1 MLDNVTITSLVTCDC
16 WSTESGYRGLSDVSF
31 GRPDGSFFY
40 GDCSGFMAVLI
51 DIIVPVTQ
59 VIGLPRVVERVGRPA
74 EARGSKPGPGGRR
87 FNFESNTVESVLK

>member
-40 GDCSGFMAVLI
+40 GDPCYYYGEVL
-51 DIIVPVTQ
+51 
-59 VIGLPRVVERVGRPA
+59 R
-74 EARGSKPGPGGRR
+74 
-87 FNFESNTVESVLK
+87 